1 MTLPSSSRPARFA
14 GLDGLRAIA
23 VALVIAYH
31 LFPDWV
37 FAGGFVGV
45 DVFFVIS
52 GFLIT
57 TLLLAE
63 RDRTGSLS
71 LSGFWKRRARR
82 LLPALAVVV
91 PVCASLEWL
100 LDRSEERRVG
110 KEWFRMC
117 SFWWSPEH

>member
-57 TLLLAE
+57 TLLLAA
-63 RDRTGSLS
+63 RDRTAPVSP
-71 LSGFWKRRARR
+71 SGFWTRRAPR
-82 LLPALAVVV
+82 LLPAPPGVVTQRGHRGWRLWGAA
-91 PVCASLEWL
+91 PSQ
-100 LDRSEERRVG
+100 
-110 KEWFRMC
+110 
-117 SFWWSPEH
+117 

>member
-63 RDRTGSLS
+63 RDRPGSVS
-71 LSGFWKRRARR
+71 ISGFWKRRVRRCARIGGEVLSYR
-82 LLPALAVVV
+82 RAGRHG
-91 PVCASLEWL
+91 VCLWRIRTADAGSL
-100 LDRSEERRVG
+100 
-110 KEWFRMC
+110 
-117 SFWWSPEH
+117 